1 MKTPLTM
8 QERMDTSETIKR
20 LTDKSKESFS
30 LAIEL
35 YNRPTLKYH
44 AEACSIF
51 LCNAWELMLKAYL
64 IKTQG
69 ISSIYF
75 KDNPERTISLDDCL
89 SKIFTNDKAPLRVNM
104 RELIDFRNT
113 NTHFV
118 TDEWEIFYGPYL
130 QAAVTN
136 YAQQLEELLNE
147 SVSDLMPENHLT
159 LAVRRGDIQP
169 DIIRAKYDPAVAE
182 RLLKKRHELA
192 EVAGTNGDENIAAIY
207 ETTLRLVKKEGDAD
221 LNVYVSKNSDTP
233 VNVIR
238 NVKDSRSYYP
248 YTPKIVID
256 KVNHRLKRENID
268 LVRDG
273 EPHERFNMYDFG
285 LFTGIY
291 NMKGDERFSYDRS
304 SPHESNR
311 AYIYNAYTVDFILQ
325 RLKEEPNHLDI
336 LKQKSQKN
344 KRH

>member
-1 MKTPLTM
+1 MTE
-8 QERMDTSETIKR
+8 QEGMNTSDTVKR
-20 LTDKSKESFS
+20 LTEKSKESFS

-89 SKIFTNDKAPLRVNM
+89 GKVFTNSKSPLRINM

-113 NTHFV
+113 NTHFI
-118 TDEWEIFYGPYL
+118 TDEWEIFYGPFL

-159 LAVRRGDIQP
+159 LAVRRGDVQP
-169 DIIRAKYDPAVAE
+169 DIIHAKYDPAVAK
-182 RLLKKRHELA
+182 RLLKKSHELA
-192 EVAGTNGDENIAAIY
+192 EAAGTGGNENIAAIY
-207 ETTLRLVKKEGDAD
+207 ETTLRIVKKERDAD
-221 LNVYVSKNSDTP
+221 LNVYFSKGSDIP

-238 NVKDSRSYYP
+238 DVKDSRSYYP
-248 YTPKIVID
+248 YTAKLVLE

-268 LVRDG
+268 LIRDG
-273 EPHERFNMYDFG
+273 KPHERFNKYDFG
-285 LFTGIY
+285 LFTSGH

-304 SPHESNR
+304 SPHESNP
-311 AYIYNAYTVDFILQ
+311 AYIYNDNTVNFIVQ
-325 RLKEEPNHLDI
+325 RLKEEPDYLDN
-336 LKQKSQKN
+336 LKQKSSKN
-344 KRH
+344 NRH